1 MWGTLLLAMVL
12 VCGAHGLLPPQQ
24 PLVFPKY
31 HNEKV
36 VRITED
42 PKNVL
47 LVLAS
52 AGNITYQKWGSSASE
67 RFVDIHVDE
76 DNHAV
81 LQLFLWS
88 CQVII
93 ENLADAIAETMP
105 QHQDPVVET
114 TQAHPLSE
122 IFFRE
127 YRPLETIDAWLGI
140 LQQTFPDIVLV
151 EEIGQTYEHRPL
163 KIVHISRPS
172 DIDHGKRK
180 TVVVTGGT
188 HAREWVSVSSVC
200 YAIYL
205 LLQLYLEEPNK
216 ISEELDFL
224 FIPVMN
230 PDGYAYTWTE
240 DRLWK
245 KNRQETHLPKCFGID
260 IDHSFDF
267 HWTRSSDWAC
277 GEEYSGESPFEALEA
292 RVWHEY
298 LNSTNDDH
306 NIYGYIDLH
315 SYSQEVLY
323 PYAFSCT
330 EQPRDEENLIELAY
344 GISKTIRRQSGKNY
358 NVLPAC
364 IDKDLDLLPDLG
376 SGSALDFMY
385 HNRAYWAYQLKL
397 RDSGSHGFLLPSK
410 YIEPV
415 GREVAAAIYYFC
427 TFILSDE

>member
-1 MWGTLLLAMVL
+1 MWGTRLLVAVL
-12 VCGAHGLLPPQQ
+12 VCGAHGLAPPQQ

-47 LVLAS
+47 SVLAS
-52 AGNITYQKWGSSASE
+52 ANNITYQKWGSSASE

-81 LQLFLWS
+81 LQSFSWS

-140 LQQTFPDIVLV
+140 LQQTFPDIVSV

-200 YAIYL
+200 YAIYS

-216 ISEELDFL
+216 ISDQLDFL

-260 IDHSFDF
+260 IDHSFEF

-292 RVWHEY
+292 RMWHQY

-323 PYAFSCT
+323 PYAFSCS

-364 IDKDLDLLPDLG
+364 IDKDSDLLPDLG